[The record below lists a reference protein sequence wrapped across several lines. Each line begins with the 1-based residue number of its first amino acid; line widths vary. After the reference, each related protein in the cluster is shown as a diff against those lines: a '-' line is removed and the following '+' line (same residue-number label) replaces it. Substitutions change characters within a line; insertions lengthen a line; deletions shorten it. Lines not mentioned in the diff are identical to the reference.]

1 MTGPQPSSRRPVA
14 AAAYHLLMSTE
25 PVEQELIQVE
35 RRGWDALCS
44 DNAAT
49 YYREHLTEDA
59 LMAFPFGLMD
69 REEALRAMAA
79 AEPWSRYDMQDPR
92 VVSLGPDAGV
102 VVYTVTAQR
111 QGQEPF
117 TAVLSSTFVRRDGE
131 WKTAFHQQ
139 SFQ

>member
-1 MTGPQPSSRRPVA
+1 
-14 AAAYHLLMSTE
+14 MSPE
-25 PVEQELIQVE
+25 SLAQELIQLE

-69 REEALRAMAA
+69 REESLSAMAS
-79 AEPWSRYDMQDPR
+79 AEPWSRYDMQSPR
-92 VVSLGPDAGV
+92 VISLGPDAGV
-102 VVYTVTAQR
+102 VVYAVTAQR
-111 QGQEPF
+111 EGQETF
-117 TAVLSSTFVRRDGE
+117 SAVLSSIFVRRDGD
-131 WKTAFHQQ
+131 WKMAFHQQ